1 MEQVTITKT
10 KNYIILKIPT
20 GTLRQEQSKKATSA
34 EVRAVK
40 EGLKALREGRT
51 SKPLKNAKEAAAFLR
66 SL

>member
-20 GTLRQEQSKKATSA
+20 ETLHRESKKPASD
-34 EVRAVK
+34 EEFAVK
-40 EGLKALREGRT
+40 EGLRALRYGRI
-51 SKPLKNAKEAAAFLR
+51 SRPLKNAKEAVALLR